1 MPRAKGGVV
10 THRRHK
16 KIIKQAKGHR
26 GLRHKV
32 FRRANESVMH
42 ALRYAYEHRRDK
54 KGDFRRL
61 WIMRIN
67 AAARLHGISYS
78 RLIAGLTRAGVEVD
92 RKILADLAVR
102 DDAAFGQIADKAKAA
117 LSA

>member
-26 GLRHKV
+26 GLRHKI

-67 AAARLHGISYS
+67 AAARLHGLSYS
-78 RLIAGLTRAGVEVD
+78 RFIDGLTKAGVEVD
-92 RKILADLAVR
+92 RKVLADLAVR

>member
-1 MPRAKGGVV
+1 MPRVKGGVV

-16 KIIKQAKGHR
+16 KIIKAAKGHR

-42 ALRYAYEHRRDK
+42 ALRYAYEHRRDR
-54 KGDFRRL
+54 KGNFRRL

-67 AAARLHGISYS
+67 AAARLNGMSYS
-78 RLIAGLTRAGVEVD
+78 RLIAGLSKAGVEVD
-92 RKILADLAVR
+92 RKVLADLAVN
-102 DDAAFGQIADKAKAA
+102 DAAAFGQITQTAKTA
-117 LSA
+117 